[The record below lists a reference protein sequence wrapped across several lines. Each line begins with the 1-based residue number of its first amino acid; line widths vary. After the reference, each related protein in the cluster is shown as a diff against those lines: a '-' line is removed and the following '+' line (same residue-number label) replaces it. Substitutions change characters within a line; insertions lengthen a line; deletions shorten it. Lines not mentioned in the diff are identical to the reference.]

1 MFLDNKWVWNIC
13 LRRNL
18 FGWESNQWDQFLR
31 VLNEYEVCRN
41 FSDSIIWKR
50 STSGLYS
57 ARQYCKDVKNNGLHG
72 EEVWK
77 SLWVGMAPSKVEF
90 FCWQVF
96 KGRLAVKECLFSR
109 SLLNINDLNCAFC
122 MKERESV
129 NHLFLYCEFSWKVR
143 NLWCEE
149 WDLDLCF
156 PSMITDFFIHW
167 LSAIPRDK
175 GSDIW
180 KLGFYAILWSLWMAR
195 NDWVFNGKG
204 ISIPGSEK
212 VLRDPFSW
220 DPPPLGYFKFN
231 FDGATFGQPGQ
242 VGVGGV
248 LRDHDESIKM
258 CFSNSIGVADSNLAE
273 LMAIR
278 EALLL
283 FVQSRWI
290 SNVPL
295 IVESDSSNAVKW
307 FSNPSAAPW
316 RFKRYLA

>member
-41 FSDSIIWKR
+41 LSDSLIWKG

-57 ARQYCKDVKNNGLHG
+57 AKQYCKDVKTNRQHG

-77 SLWVGMAPSKVEF
+77 SLWAGMAPPKVEF

-96 KGRLAVKECLFSR
+96 KGRLPVKECLFSR
-109 SLLNINDLNCAFC
+109 GLLNINDLNCAFC

-129 NHLFLYCEFSWKVR
+129 NHLFLHCEFSWK
-143 NLWCEE
+143 
-149 WDLDLCF
+149 
-156 PSMITDFFIHW
+156 
-167 LSAIPRDK
+167 
-175 GSDIW
+175 
-180 KLGFYAILWSLWMAR
+180 
-195 NDWVFNGKG
+195 G
-204 ISIPGSEK
+204 ISIPSSEK
-212 VLRDPFSW
+212 ALRDPSSW

-231 FDGATFGQPGQ
+231 VDGATLGQPGPT
-242 VGVGGV
+242 GVGGV
-248 LRDHDESIKM
+248 LRDHDESVKM
-258 CFSNSIGVADSNLAE
+258 CFSKSIGVPDSNLAE
-273 LMAIR
+273 IMAIR

-307 FSNPSAAPW
+307 FSNPSAAFW
-316 RFKRYLA
+316 RLKRYLT